1 MLFDWI
7 WSYSFIC
14 SRILMSIETVGC
26 VMPLKQG
33 RFKPKENSLSISF
46 HFDCWWICGLIG
58 RDDMKTFRTVQR
70 LQTQNNRWIYKAIS
84 IPLRF
89 QCKICTSTVFS
100 YGLTKLFQFLWHYF
114 SVLFVC
120 NSCLLECYFWSVIVF
135 IDWKAH
141 ARVNYHVVSMEQST
155 YIAWPISSI
164 FGTKWREFLMFLLWR
179 TETPQFWNG
188 FYFYSAKD
196 QNIST

>member
-1 MLFDWI
+1 MHITGKQFHVKWRLALIKSWRFEKKYIKFNGSVLFDWI
-7 WSYSFIC
+7 WSYLFIC

-26 VMPLKQG
+26 VMLLKQG
-33 RFKPKENSLSISF
+33 WYKPKENSLSISF

-100 YGLTKLFQFLWHYF
+100 YGLTKLF
-114 SVLFVC
+114 
-120 NSCLLECYFWSVIVF
+120 NSCGTIFLFCSFAI
-135 IDWKAH
+135 
-141 ARVNYHVVSMEQST
+141 RVCLN
-155 YIAWPISSI
+155 AIS
-164 FGTKWREFLMFLLWR
+164 EV
-179 TETPQFWNG
+179 
-188 FYFYSAKD
+188 
-196 QNIST
+196 